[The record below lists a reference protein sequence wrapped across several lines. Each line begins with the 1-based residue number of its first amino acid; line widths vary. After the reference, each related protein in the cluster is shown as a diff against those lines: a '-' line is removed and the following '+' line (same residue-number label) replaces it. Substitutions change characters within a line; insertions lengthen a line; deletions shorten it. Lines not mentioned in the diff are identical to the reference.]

1 MQNTHEFFTKMK
13 TAERIE
19 IFKNECSRLKELIK
33 TYSVYDKK
41 DLQDSVMRIKK
52 RLGPQRTKK
61 AIEAI
66 KNEDW
71 EGVCKSVLEYYDKC
85 YEYEKIGKKNI
96 KTLDLK
102 NEIDD
107 EKTLKLIKEF
117 MKS

>member
-1 MQNTHEFFTKMK
+1 MK

-19 IFKNECSRLKELIK
+19 IFKNESSRLKELIK

-66 KNEDW
+66 
-71 EGVCKSVLEYYDKC
+71 
-85 YEYEKIGKKNI
+85 
-96 KTLDLK
+96 
-102 NEIDD
+102 
-107 EKTLKLIKEF
+107 
-117 MKS
+117 